1 MNGGRIEQVGTPPE
15 IYQRPLNTFVAD
27 FIGISNVLRGRV
39 SACGG
44 RLVTPDGELA
54 VSPAAPGQPGALVIR
69 PEHIAIAAGG
79 REGLAGSVIET
90 VYAGAETR
98 LLVALAS
105 GTVITVRRSGDQ
117 WSPEVGAAVAVTWEP
132 DRARFLDT

>member
-1 MNGGRIEQVGTPPE
+1 M
-15 IYQRPLNTFVAD
+15 AD

-44 RLVTPDGELA
+44 RLVTADGELA
-54 VSPAAPGQPGALVIR
+54 VSPATPGQSGALVIR
-69 PEHIAIAAGG
+69 PEHVAIAAAGG
-79 REGLAGSVIET
+79 DGLAGTVIET

-105 GTVITVRRSGDQ
+105 GTVITVRRSSGQ
-117 WSPEVGAAVAVTWEP
+117 WSPDVGDAVAVTWEH
-132 DRARFLDT
+132 DRARFLET